1 MTIRAQAANHLCVP
15 NPMILRAAALL
26 ALLLPAPVLAQDEGA
41 ADTTAADTTAADTT
55 AADTT
60 AADTTAAADSAAP
73 DTAAAPGEL
82 PSLEGFR
89 KIAIL
94 SRDMLP
100 GTPGYETLVE
110 VYRAPDR
117 AQILR
122 FVTGGVGW
130 AFVVR
135 PAGATDSYTLRDF
148 DCSGGFTEQL
158 EAGTPLTVPD
168 CAAPAAPAPA
178 PVEDDDD

>member
-1 MTIRAQAANHLCVP
+1 
-15 NPMILRAAALL
+15 MILRALVLL
-26 ALLLPAPVLAQDEGA
+26 ALLLPALHLPAPVLAQDEGA
-41 ADTTAADTTAADTT
+41 DTTAVDTTATADTTAVAADTAG
-55 AADTT
+55 AAT
-60 AADTTAAADSAAP
+60 
-73 DTAAAPGEL
+73 PGEL

-100 GTPGYETLVE
+100 GAPGYETSVE
-110 VYRAPDR
+110 VYRGPER

-122 FVTGGVGW
+122 FVTGGVAW

-135 PAGATDSYTLRDF
+135 PAGATEAYTLRDF
-148 DCSGGFTEQL
+148 DCSGGYAERLQ
-158 EAGTPLTVPD
+158 AGTPLAVPD
-168 CAAPAAPAPA
+168 CAAPEGPAPA

>member
-1 MTIRAQAANHLCVP
+1 
-15 NPMILRAAALL
+15 MILRAAALL

-60 AADTTAAADSAAP
+60 AADTTAADTTAADTTEAADSAAP

-82 PSLEGFR
+82 PSLEGYR

-100 GTPGYETLVE
+100 GAAGYETLVE
-110 VYRAPDR
+110 VYRGPDR

-135 PAGATDSYTLRDF
+135 PAGESDSYTLRDF

-158 EAGTPLTVPD
+158 QAGTPLAVPD

-178 PVEDDDD
+178 PDEDDDD

>member
-1 MTIRAQAANHLCVP
+1 MTIRARAANHLWVKK
-15 NPMILRAAALL
+15 PMILRAAALL
-26 ALLLPAPVLAQDEGA
+26 ALLLAAPVMAQDEGA
-41 ADTTAADTTAADTT
+41 ADTTAADTTAT
-55 AADTT
+55 
-60 AADTTAAADSAAP
+60 ADSAAT
-73 DTAAAPGEL
+73 DTTASAAAAPQGL
-82 PSLEGFR
+82 PSLDGFR

-100 GTPGYETLVE
+100 GARGYETLVE
-110 VYRAPDR
+110 VYRGPDR

-158 EAGTPLTVPD
+158 QAGTPLTVPD
-168 CAAPAAPAPA
+168 CAAPAEPAPA